1 MKTADQVTLLDPGEA
16 LPKSLLP
23 LFEDDLHS
31 LLKDAAE
38 RMLLLIIG
46 CEGVGILLQGDTLVY
61 RGVAGC
67 LAPHLG
73 AEIHDDDLCTQALQS
88 SKVLLGKDQML
99 YVQPRRA
106 ALGSGSTVSTAELG
120 PFNIVVAPLR
130 MGGQCVGLIHL
141 LFKLSHT
148 FTESFAAR
156 FMVLA
161 DSLVTTLQLHRTSQ
175 RLQLSQAQYQQLF
188 LNSPLPMYVLSHG
201 ERHVVAVNQSTRR
214 LYGYSDAEFLQMHAS
229 DFLWEQDLVVRQKMM
244 AQTQNAR
251 LVEGLRRTHKTKDG
265 RAIEVEIWMNL
276 VDFEGELSRLVL
288 VVDVTRR
295 VETERQLAKV
305 SRAQRMLSAA
315 AQALPRA
322 SNEGELL
329 HRACEIVVE
338 LGHYR
343 LAFVGMAEHDAEKNV
358 ITVAHAGQTQ
368 QLLDHLNPS
377 WDEHSSRGHGP
388 SGRVV
393 RSGHPVVIEDIAAAA
408 EDLPHAARAVAA
420 GFKSCISLPLR
431 DGEHTFGV
439 FSLCSPQIAQV
450 STEELKLLEELAD
463 NLAFGIVNLRN
474 LARKQSAEQAQQ
486 RIQIAVMKVAAAI
499 SATGTAFFEQ
509 LALNMADALQAQ
521 CGFVFRLRP
530 VEEGVLP
537 ALHSLGA
544 AVHGALQAPFGW
556 TLGNTDAG
564 IDTNTNIN
572 ANTSANPATAVLA
585 FLAQLEHDIDAPAAV
600 AFANV
605 PVLAQLGTGFHV
617 AWRINNLDG
626 EPIGLM
632 LLGYD
637 QKPAHADLVCSMLQ
651 IFASRAATELT
662 QQVSGAR
669 IRNLARLLDHAQ
681 DAITVCDM
689 KGRVQYWNK
698 GSERLY
704 GWTADEAIHQSATGL
719 LGANR
724 VQRDVPM
731 AALHAAGEWHGE
743 DTKRCKDGRLVTV
756 ESRWTLVDGEN
767 GQEQTVLVIDTDI
780 TERKM
785 AELKIQTLA
794 FYDALTGLPNRV
806 LLQERLQAAVDRV
819 QGAEALGGAVLMI
832 DLDNF
837 KAINETL
844 GHDKGDLL
852 LQEVGSRLCNCV
864 SKNDTVARLGG
875 DEFVVLLESLGVGTV
890 EVAAR
895 ARLVGER
902 IIRELSA
909 PYRLAGFDYHGR
921 SSIGI
926 APFLTHTNDAGEL
939 LKQADIAM
947 YQAKGA
953 GRHTLRF
960 FDVGLQSVVSER
972 AELEVALRQAFVED
986 EFLLHYQPQVDHAG
1000 QLLGVEAL
1008 VRWNSPQRGLVSPAV
1023 FIPLCEEVGLIFELG
1038 YRVLEMACVVLAEW
1052 RHKAAT
1058 RSLTMAVNVSPRQ
1071 FRHPEFVKQ
1080 VKDVLSATGAAPY
1093 QLKLELTES
1102 VLVDDMDSV
1111 ISKMEALKSIGVSFS
1126 LDDFGTGY
1134 SSLVYLKRLP
1144 LDQLK
1149 IDQSF
1154 VRDVLSD
1161 SNDAAIAS
1169 TVIALGHSLG
1179 LGVIAEGVES
1189 IEQRDFL
1196 EQQGCQA
1203 YQGYLFSRPLA
1214 EDALNEFLA
1223 QRDASAM
1230 GLATSAAN

>member
-1 MKTADQVTLLDPGEA
+1 MAEHVTLLGPEHI

-23 LFEDDLHS
+23 LFEDDLAS
-31 LLKDAAE
+31 LLKDSAE
-38 RMLLLIIG
+38 RMLLLLIG
-46 CEGVGILLQGDTLVY
+46 CEGVGISLQGDALVY

-67 LAPHLG
+67 LAQHLG
-73 AEIHDDDLCTQALQS
+73 AEVHDDLSSQAMQS
-88 SKVLLGKDQML
+88 AKVLLGQNQL
-99 YVQPRRA
+99 VSLQARQPEGHSRREK
-106 ALGSGSTVSTAELG
+106 LSERTER
-120 PFNIVVAPLR
+120 FNIVVAPLR

-141 LFKLSHT
+141 LFKPTHT
-148 FTESFAAR
+148 FSDLFAAR

-161 DSLVTTLQLHRTSQ
+161 DSLVNTIQLHRTSQ

-188 LNSPLPMYVLSHG
+188 LNSPLPMYVLSHAT
-201 ERHVVAVNQSTRR
+201 RQVVAVNQSTRR

-229 DFLWEQDLVVRQKMM
+229 DFLWEQDPTERQKMM
-244 AQTQNAR
+244 EHTRNAR
-251 LVEGLRRTHKTKDG
+251 MVEGLRRTHRTKSG
-265 RAIEVEIWMNL
+265 RAVEVEIWMNL
-276 VDFEGELSRLVL
+276 VDFEGEMSRLVL
-288 VVDVTRR
+288 VADVTQR

-305 SRAQRMLSAA
+305 SRAQKMLSAV

-322 SNEGELL
+322 ANEAELL
-329 HRACEIVVE
+329 HRACEIVVQ

-343 LAFVGMAEHDAEKNV
+343 LAFIGMAQQDAGKNV
-358 ITVAHAGQTQ
+358 VTVAHAGQAQ
-368 QLLDHLNPS
+368 QLLAYLNPS
-377 WDEHSSRGHGP
+377 WDEQSPRGLGP
-388 SGRVV
+388 SGRVI
-393 RSGHPVVIEDIAAAA
+393 RSGHAVVIEDIAAAVPS
-408 EDLPHAARAVAA
+408 LPQADRALAA

-431 DGEHTFGV
+431 DGGQTFGALN
-439 FSLCSPQIAQV
+439 LCSLQVAQV
-450 STEELKLLEELAD
+450 SAEELKLLEELAD
-463 NLAFGIVNLRN
+463 NLAFGVVNLRN
-474 LARKQSAEQAQQ
+474 LARQQSAEQAQQ

-499 SATGTAFFEQ
+499 SASGTAFFEQ
-509 LALNMADALQAQ
+509 LALNMADALRAQ
-521 CGFVFRLRP
+521 CGFVFRL
-530 VEEGVLP
+530 LP
-537 ALHSLGA
+537 PEDGAATALRSLGA
-544 AVHGALQAPFGW
+544 VVHGTQQVPFGW
-556 TLGNTDAG
+556 VLGSSKTTAPG
-564 IDTNTNIN
+564 S
-572 ANTSANPATAVLA
+572 TSDLA
-585 FLAQLEHDIDAPAAV
+585 ALLGRHESCIEAPAIQ

-605 PVLAQLGTGFHV
+605 PVLAQLSTHFHV
-617 AWRINNLDG
+617 VRRIDNQDG
-626 EPIGLM
+626 APIGLM

-637 QKPAHADLVCSMLQ
+637 QKPEHAELVCSMLQ

-662 QQVSGAR
+662 QQAAGAR
-669 IRNLARLLDHAQ
+669 IRDLARLLDHAQ

-689 KGRVQYWNK
+689 KGRVLYWNK
-698 GSERLY
+698 GSERLF
-704 GWTADEAIHQSATGL
+704 GWTADEALHQSARLL
-719 LGANR
+719 LGASR
-724 VQRDVPM
+724 PQRDAPM
-731 AALHAAGEWHGE
+731 EALRAVGEWHGE
-743 DTKRCKDGRLVTV
+743 DTKRCKDGRFVTV

-806 LLQERLQAAVDRV
+806 LLQERLQAAVERV
-819 QGAEALGGAVLMI
+819 QGTEALGGAVLLI

-837 KAINETL
+837 KTINETL

-852 LQEVGSRLCNCV
+852 LQEVGSRLCACV
-864 SKNDTVARLGG
+864 SKTDTVARLGG
-875 DEFVVLLESLGVGTV
+875 DEFVVLLEALGVGTV

-902 IIRELSA
+902 IIRELSV

-926 APFLTHTNDAGEL
+926 APFLSHANDAGEL

-947 YQAKGA
+947 YQAKSA

-972 AELEVALRQAFVED
+972 ADLEVALRQAFVED

-1038 YRVLEMACVVLAEW
+1038 HRVLEMACSVLAEW
-1052 RHKAAT
+1052 RHNPST
-1058 RSLTMAVNVSPRQ
+1058 RALTMAVNVSPRQ

-1080 VKDVLSATGAAPY
+1080 VKDVLRASGAAPD

-1179 LGVIAEGVES
+1179 LGVIAEGVEN

-1196 EQQGCQA
+1196 EEKGCQA

-1214 EDALNEFLA
+1214 QSALNEFLA
-1223 QRDASAM
+1223 QRA
-1230 GLATSAAN
+1230 LEANNAVGAVSSGKA

>member
-1 MKTADQVTLLDPGEA
+1 MVDHVTLLDPA
-16 LPKSLLP
+16 NTLPKSLLP

-67 LAPHLG
+67 LAPYLG
-73 AEIHDDDLCTQALQS
+73 VEVRDDDLCTQALQS
-88 SKVLLGKDQML
+88 SKVLLGKDQPL
-99 YVQPRRA
+99 RLQPNHVLRSEPDPVQ
-106 ALGSGSTVSTAELG
+106 LG

-141 LFKLSHT
+141 LFKPTHT
-148 FTESFAAR
+148 FTEIFAAR

-161 DSLVTTLQLHRTSQ
+161 DSLVNTIQLHRTSQ

-201 ERHVVAVNQSTRR
+201 ARQVVAVNQSTRR
-214 LYGYSDAEFLQMHAS
+214 LYGYTDAEFLQMHAS
-229 DFLWEQDLVVRQKMM
+229 DFLWDRDPASRQKMM
-244 AQTQNAR
+244 EQTQNAR
-251 LVEGLRRTHKTKDG
+251 LVEGLRRTHRTKDG

-295 VETERQLAKV
+295 IETERQLAKV
-305 SRAQRMLSAA
+305 SRAQKMLSAGV
-315 AQALPRA
+315 QALARA
-322 SNEGELL
+322 TSEDDLL
-329 HRACEIVVE
+329 RRVCDIVVE
-338 LGHYR
+338 LGYYN
-343 LAFVGMAEHDAEKNV
+343 LVFVGMAQNDAEKN
-358 ITVAHAGQTQ
+358 ITTVAYAGVEQH
-368 QLLDHLNPS
+368 LLEVLNPS
-377 WDEHSSRGHGP
+377 WDETSFRGNGP
-388 SGRVV
+388 SGRVI
-393 RSGHPVVIEDIAAAA
+393 RTGRAVVIEDIAVAAKH
-408 EDLPHAARAVAA
+408 LPHAERAMAE
-420 GFKSCISLPLR
+420 GFRSCISLPLH
-431 DGEHTFGV
+431 DGGHTFGV
-439 FSLCSPQIAQV
+439 LSLCAPHVSVVSP
-450 STEELKLLEELAD
+450 EELKLLEELAD
-463 NLAFGIVNLRN
+463 NLAFGLVNLRN

-486 RIQIAVMKVAAAI
+486 RIQTAVMKVAAAI

-509 LALNMADALQAQ
+509 LAANMADALQAQ
-521 CGFVFRLRP
+521 CGFVFRLQPAEADATP
-530 VEEGVLP
+530 VLR
-537 ALHSLGA
+537 SLGA
-544 AVHGALQAPFGW
+544 AVRGALQSPFAW
-556 TLGNTDAG
+556 SPP
-564 IDTNTNIN
+564 DT
-572 ANTSANPATAVLA
+572 PAHTTGVDMLM
-585 FLAQLEHDIDAPAAV
+585 LLERHENCLDAPAKT
-600 AFANV
+600 AFADV
-605 PVLAQLGTGFHV
+605 PLLAQMGTRYHV
-617 AWRINNLDG
+617 ARRIDNLEG

-651 IFASRAATELT
+651 IFASRAATELA

-704 GWTADEAIHQSATGL
+704 GWTSAEALNQPAMTL
-719 LGANR
+719 LGASR
-724 VQRDVPM
+724 AQRDVPM
-731 AALHAAGEWHGE
+731 ASLRACGEWHGE
-743 DTKRCKDGRLVTV
+743 DIKRCKDGRFVTV
-756 ESRWTLVDGEN
+756 ESRWSLVDGEN

-780 TERKM
+780 TERKV

-794 FYDALTGLPNRV
+794 FYDTLTGLPNRV

-819 QGAEALGGAVLMI
+819 QGAGALGGAVLMI

-837 KAINETL
+837 KTINETL

-852 LQEVGSRLCNCV
+852 LQEVGSRLCACV
-864 SKNDTVARLGG
+864 GKNDTVARLGG
-875 DEFVVLLESLGVGTV
+875 DEFVVLLEALGAGTV

-926 APFLTHTNDAGEL
+926 APFLNHTNDAGEL

-972 AELEVALRQAFVED
+972 AELEVALRQAFEED
-986 EFLLHYQPQVDHAG
+986 QFLLHYQPQVDHAG

-1008 VRWNSPQRGLVSPAV
+1008 VRWSSPQRGLVSPAV

-1038 YRVLEMACVVLAEW
+1038 HRVLEMACVVLAEW
-1052 RHKAAT
+1052 RHKPST
-1058 RSLTMAVNVSPRQ
+1058 RALTMAVNVSPRQ

-1111 ISKMEALKSIGVSFS
+1111 ISKMEALKAIGVSFS

-1179 LGVIAEGVES
+1179 LGVIAEGVETA
-1189 IEQRDFL
+1189 EQRDFL
-1196 EQQGCQA
+1196 EREGCQA

-1223 QRDASAM
+1223 QRVSGSAQ
-1230 GLATSAAN
+1230 SKS